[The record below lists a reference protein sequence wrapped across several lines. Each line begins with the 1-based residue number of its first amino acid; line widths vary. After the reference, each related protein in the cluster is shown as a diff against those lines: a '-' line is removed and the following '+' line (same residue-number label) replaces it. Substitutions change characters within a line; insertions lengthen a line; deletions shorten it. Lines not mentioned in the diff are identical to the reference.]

1 MLMNFLELVKARYS
15 ARKYAGRSVEIEKL
29 EYIMECVRL
38 APSAVNFQ
46 PWRFKIVTDEPTLK
60 ALQQCYKR
68 EWLATAPCIIVACTN
83 HEESWHRRADNKDHA
98 DIDIA
103 IAVEHLCLAATEQGL
118 GTCWVCNF
126 DASQCS
132 TVLGLPEYIEPA
144 VLIPVGYAED
154 EPVEK
159 KRKMLNEILFYLKSA
174 TKLFSVL
181 LASKRPLITELAD
194 KLRLKYP
201 LLPTISPC
209 PTMRLEAIR
218 SIIPISCRRYPKSV

>member
-1 MLMNFLELVKARYS
+1 MS
-15 ARKYAGRSVEIEKL
+15 G
-29 EYIMECVRL
+29 
-38 APSAVNFQ
+38 
-46 PWRFKIVTDEPTLK
+46 
-60 ALQQCYKR
+60 
-68 EWLATAPCIIVACTN
+68 LATAPCIIVACTN

-159 KRKMLNEILFYLKSA
+159 KRKMLNEILF
-174 TKLFSVL
+174 
-181 LASKRPLITELAD
+181 
-194 KLRLKYP
+194 
-201 LLPTISPC
+201 
-209 PTMRLEAIR
+209 
-218 SIIPISCRRYPKSV
+218 